1 MVKLDVVVLV
11 CLFDKENRIFFGI
24 SLLMVFIIGFSMY
37 VLLCYN

>member
-11 CLFDKENRIFFGI
+11 CFFDKENRIFFGI